1 MNMQSPIVSEFETA
15 EKAKAYEAWLHQKV
29 SDSLNDSRPAVSH
42 DEAMGRARKIVE
54 TKRGAKTHMAR

>member
-1 MNMQSPIVSEFETA
+1 MNLRSPIVSEFDTV

-29 SDSLNDSRPAVSH
+29 ADSLNEDSPAVSH